1 MSILAY
7 GLNYRTASVELRE
20 RVAFPEDYV
29 TDALI
34 QVKRDV
40 AGVQEAAIIST
51 CNRTELYCALHP
63 EAEPDLAAWLTR
75 YRPVSTS
82 ELQDAS
88 YTHWDQDAAR
98 HQIRVA
104 AGLDSQVL
112 GEPQIMGQVKA
123 AYETARAY
131 GTMGP
136 ELGLLS
142 QIILRTAKEVRTQT
156 DIGRNP
162 ISVAYA
168 AVSLAQQIF
177 SDLSTKR
184 ALLLG
189 AGETIGL
196 VAEHLASQGIG
207 HMAIANRTLVNAE
220 LLAAKYEADYMQLTD
235 VAERLAEFDIVIGST
250 GSSLPVVGKGA
261 AEAAIKQRRRRPIFM
276 VDIAVPRDI
285 EAGVG
290 ELPDVYLYT
299 IDDLSAIIEGNIAQR
314 RQAAASAETF
324 VHEGAK
330 LFLRESRVQ
339 KDQALLR
346 AFRDQ
351 AKAIQAESLARAKK
365 DLQRGTDPERVLERL
380 SNDLTNKLIHAPT
393 MAIRDASADG
403 RADLLDYLRILYDVD
418 TDTDQPENQEE

>member
-29 TDALI
+29 TDALV

-40 AGVQEAAIIST
+40 PGVQEAAIIST

-63 EAEPDLAAWLTR
+63 EAEPDLAAWLSR

-123 AYETARAY
+123 AYETARAC

-177 SDLSTKR
+177 SDLSSKR

-250 GSSLPVVGKGA
+250 GSSLPIVGKGA
-261 AEAAIKQRRRRPIFM
+261 AEAAIKLRRRRPIFM

-324 VHEGAK
+324 VHQGAK

-351 AKAIQAESLARAKK
+351 AKTIQAESLSRAKK

-418 TDTDQPENQEE
+418 TDPDQIKNQEE